1 MSSQDFLLKLEN
13 VSIAVGN
20 SIVLSNI
27 NLEVNRGDVVFISGC
42 SGVGKSVLAKAMAG
56 FLPLAEGSC
65 VRNKEVSLLGF
76 HSFGLSIELTL
87 EENAMLRSLYLSSIE
102 ASKIKLDDFFFST
115 GLSEYR
121 HSKLGAVPSTL
132 RSRFA
137 AGLYMF
143 HKGGVAVMDGG
154 LSLDGGVSGASVKV
168 IYNTVISNFEAFVFI
183 SKKRPRLLSNI
194 NRYYE
199 LSPAGLR
206 SVLL

>member
-1 MSSQDFLLKLEN
+1 MSSDVSLFKLED

-20 SIVLSNI
+20 GIVLSNI
-27 NLEVNRGDVVFISGC
+27 NLEVSRGEVVFILGC

-87 EENAMLRSLYLSSIE
+87 EENARLRSLYLSSIE
-102 ASKIKLDDFFFST
+102 ASKKTLDDFFHFT
-115 GLSEYR
+115 GLSDYR
-121 HSKLGAVPSTL
+121 HLKLGAVPSTL

-137 AGLYMF
+137 ASLYMF

-154 LSLDGGVSGASVKV
+154 LSLDAGLSDTSVKA
-168 IYNTVISNFEAFVFI
+168 IYDTVISNFEAFVFI
-183 SKKRPRLLSNI
+183 SKKRPKVLSNI
-194 NRYYE
+194 SKCYE
-199 LSPAGLR
+199 LSSAGLR
-206 SVLL
+206 LVLP

>member
-1 MSSQDFLLKLEN
+1 MSSQDLLFKLEN
-13 VSIAVGN
+13 VSIVVGN
-20 SIVLSNI
+20 SMVLSSI
-27 NLEVNRGDVVFISGC
+27 NLEVNRSDVIFISGC

-56 FLPLAEGSC
+56 YLPLAEGSC
-65 VRNKEVSLLGF
+65 IRNVEVSLLGF

-87 EENAMLRSLYLSSIE
+87 EENARLRSLYLSSMG
-102 ASKIKLDDFFFST
+102 ASKKTLDDFFFFT

-132 RSRFA
+132 RSRFS

-143 HKGGVAVMDGG
+143 HKGGIAVMDGG
-154 LSLDGGVSGASVKV
+154 LSLDAGVSSASVKV
-168 IYNTVISNFEAFVFI
+168 IYDTIISNFEAFVFV
-183 SKKRPRLLSNI
+183 SKKRPKVLSNI
-194 NRYYE
+194 SKSYE